1 MFVFAGFPT
10 ARRVGDHG
18 GYREK
23 YIHGLYSMTTLAQS
37 IASHLPYLRRFARS
51 LTGSQTSGDAYVAA
65 VLETLIAD
73 PSSFPSQLAPRS
85 GLYRMFMTTWA
96 SLAVNGEVDPPLGS
110 SAIAERRLAAIT
122 PIARQAFLLVAME
135 GFSAAE
141 AAKVLDVLPA
151 DLERHLD
158 TAAREI
164 GEQVTS
170 NVLII
175 EDEPMIAFDLESV
188 VTSIGHSVVAI
199 ARTKK
204 EAVAAFK
211 SHRPGLV
218 LADIQLADGSSGLD
232 AVNEILGS
240 SPVPVIFITAF
251 PEQVLTGLRPEP
263 TFLISKPFQSE
274 IVKAVIS
281 QALFFDLRASKLR

>member
-1 MFVFAGFPT
+1 
-10 ARRVGDHG
+10 
-18 GYREK
+18 
-23 YIHGLYSMTTLAQS
+23 MTTLAQS

-73 PSSFPSQLAPRS
+73 PSAFPRQLAPRTA
-85 GLYRMFMTTWA
+85 LYRMFLTTWQ
-96 SLAVNGEVDPPLGS
+96 SLAVNGKADPLLGS
-110 SAIAERRLAAIT
+110 SAIAERRLGAIT

-135 GFSAAE
+135 GFSAPE
-141 AAKVLDVLPA
+141 AAKVLDAPPA

-158 TAAREI
+158 MAAREI
-164 GEQVTS
+164 AEQVTS

-175 EDEPMIAFDLESV
+175 EDEPLIAIDLEFV
-188 VTSIGHSVVAI
+188 VTSIGHSVAAI

-232 AVNEILGS
+232 AVNEILGEE
-240 SPVPVIFITAF
+240 PVPVVFITAF
-251 PEQVLTGLRPEP
+251 PEQLLTGLRPEP
-263 TFLISKPFQSE
+263 TFLISKPFQPE
-274 IVKAVIS
+274 VVKAVIS
-281 QALFFDLRASKLR
+281 QALFFDLRATKSR